1 MHEICKILQ
10 PVKISQFTVALLQV
24 TFKNWRKGAGSFQ
37 AIWFSW
43 LQLSNKERLWFV
55 YHLTEHMDSLWLTDD
70 RVTFVLAH

>member
-43 LQLSNKERLWFV
+43 LQLSNEERLLCVSFNK
-55 YHLTEHMDSLWLTDD
+55 DSL
-70 RVTFVLAH
+70 